1 MFYNERCSPLQTHTH
16 TAHWQFGND
25 DRCAPPQ
32 LNSPRRCSSPGGRP
46 RLDARQLG
54 RRGQRRGASG
64 RHARALHAIPPRV
77 AATAPPPPRVV
88 AAPRVAATAARVATP
103 KSAASPY
110 SEGLRQS
117 EGLQLILP
125 AACAIGAGGIVYS
138 AARWQDPIVEQWGG
152 RTRRRVNAVYSYVA
166 GTIAGCVFVSVT

>member
-1 MFYNERCSPLQTHTH
+1 MLLARWPAALRC
-16 TAHWQFGND
+16 TA
-25 DRCAPPQ
+25 A
-32 LNSPRRCSSPGGRP
+32 RP
-46 RLDARQLG
+46 SRTATRSVWST
-54 RRGQRRGASG
+54 A
-64 RHARALHAIPPRV
+64 ARALHATPPRV
-77 AATAPPPPRVV
+77 AATAPPP
-88 AAPRVAATAARVATP
+88 PRVAATAARVATP

-125 AACAIGAGGIVYS
+125 AACVIGAGGIVYS
-138 AARWQDPIVEQWGG
+138 AARWQDPTVEQWGG